1 MWKKILLGLA
11 VFIGLIVGL
20 AFWATSGMSSA
31 ADNFFNLL
39 AQKNYTT
46 AYNEYLSSDFKG
58 KTPLSKFIDYVKTN
72 RFDDIKETNWGN
84 REINGNLGELEGSLV
99 TKDGGA
105 IPIKLKLVKAND
117 NWQIYAITKPESGIS
132 SENSLKESD
141 KKPKETGSVYTKPS
155 NLELPSNQELV
166 VLITDAMQHFSY
178 SVKDKSMQEFY
189 NSISNMWK
197 KQTSLEELNRVFKKV
212 IDANIDFT
220 PLIDTK
226 PEIKSSE
233 ITPDGALKV
242 NALYKGEAIN
252 MPNVK
257 VELVTTYVNENGK
270 WRLLGFTIRL
280 KKKV

>member
-20 AFWATSGMSSA
+20 AFWATSGMSSV

-39 AQKNYTT
+39 TQKNYTT

-99 TKDGGA
+99 TKNGGA

-117 NWQIYAITKPESGIS
+117 NWQIYAITKPQSGIS

-141 KKPKETGSVYTKPS
+141 KKSKETGSVYTKPS
-155 NLELPSNQELV
+155 NLKLPSNQELV